1 MSTPVPPQ
9 PATESTYPPAH
20 DREPASG
27 RGRGLR
33 SVLLDVLVVL
43 VWFAVA
49 GILGAVVWWQLSDLP
64 QLTKSGNTATL
75 SPEELTKQVSAD
87 GWYFVIA
94 VVGGLVSGITLLLW
108 RRRDPLLMVVLV
120 ALGACLAAWLMLRV
134 GLALGPDKEIG
145 ALKGTA
151 DGTHVSEQ
159 LKLRATGMAWIWPL
173 AASFGALVYL
183 WVLRKPGD
191 DPA

>member
-1 MSTPVPPQ
+1 
-9 PATESTYPPAH
+9 
-20 DREPASG
+20 
-27 RGRGLR
+27 
-33 SVLLDVLVVL
+33 VLLDVLVVL

-108 RRRDPLLMVVLV
+108 RGRDPLLMVVLV

-159 LKLRATGMAWIWPL
+159 LELRATGMAWIWPL

-191 DPA
+191 GAA